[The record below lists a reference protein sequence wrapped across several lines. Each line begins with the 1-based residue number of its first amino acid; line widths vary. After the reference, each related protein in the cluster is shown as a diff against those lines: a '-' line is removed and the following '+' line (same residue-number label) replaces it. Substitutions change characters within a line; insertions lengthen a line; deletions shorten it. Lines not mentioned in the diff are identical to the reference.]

1 MTYNG
6 YELAW
11 LFLVYSF
18 LGWVLETIMAA
29 LKKRRFVNRGVIN
42 APLCISYGIP
52 MVLITVFGEELSWFW
67 LFCGATVVTA
77 MTEWIGGRAVEYFY
91 HERWWDYSNVKWN
104 LDGYICLPVTLMW
117 GTLATVCMLWGNA
130 LLIVPFRV
138 LPELAEVLVIWIC
151 VVAVLLDALATLTL
165 MYGRSAHA
173 ERWRTVDN
181 WFTSLSRN
189 LGGRLYRQV
198 TRRIERAYPQKKAVE
213 KKEVREAGVFASGC
227 SPYKLIWKFI
237 LGAILGDLFEIVFMR
252 ITTGV
257 WMSRTSLVWGQFS
270 IIWGFAIAAA
280 TRLLYPYRDRSDSF
294 IFLTGTVLGAVYEY
308 LCSVLSEMIFGTV
321 FWDYS
326 EIPFNLGGRINL
338 LYCLFWGMAAVLW
351 LRVLYPRLSG
361 LVEKIP
367 MRGGKILTWC
377 MVVFLIC
384 NMLVSG
390 MALLRSNE
398 RLEDVEATQGW
409 QVWLDTY
416 YDDDTLAKIYPNAIR
431 VE

>member
-1 MTYNG
+1 MD
-6 YELAW
+6 
-11 LFLVYSF
+11 FFVYSF
-18 LGWVLETIMAA
+18 LGWILETVQAA
-29 LKKRRFVNRGVIN
+29 VKKKRFVNRGVIN
-42 APLCISYGIP
+42 APLCISYGIA
-52 MVLITVFGEELSWFW
+52 MWIVTVFGQDLHWFW
-67 LFCGATVVTA
+67 LFCGATVVTT
-77 MTEWIGGRAVEYFY
+77 MTEWVGGRAVEYLY

-104 LDGYICLPVTLMW
+104 LDGYICLPASLFW
-117 GTLATVCMLWGNA
+117 GLLATVCMIWGNA
-130 LLIVPFRV
+130 LIIRLFRL
-138 LPELAEVLVIWIC
+138 LPELLGVLIVWIC
-151 VVAVLLDALATLTL
+151 VVGIGLDALATTILV
-165 MYGRSAHA
+165 YGKSKHA
-173 ERWRTVDN
+173 ERWKYVDN

-198 TRRIERAYPQKKAVE
+198 NRRIERAYPQKKAVE
-213 KKEVREAGVFASGC
+213 KKEVRDAAVFASGC
-227 SPYKLIWKFI
+227 STYKLIWMFV
-237 LGAILGDLFEIVFMR
+237 LGAALGDFFEILFMK

-280 TRLLYPYRDRSDSF
+280 TRLLYPYRERSDSF

-308 LCSVLSEMIFGTV
+308 LCSVLSEMLFGTV

-367 MRGGKILTWC
+367 MRPGKILSWC
-377 MVVFLIC
+377 LVIFMIC

-398 RLEDVEATQGW
+398 RLAGVEATQSW